1 MVVMKMSVS
10 LVGLVSTAS
19 LLLATV
25 SAHAEPPKVEVQEV
39 AETGS
44 MPKGALLS
52 HDGKKFFVTN
62 FGQLDKR
69 NVTIYDAHTLALLD
83 QIDVPG
89 IIVESALSADGKTLF
104 ISNFRRNL

>member
-1 MVVMKMSVS
+1 MVGMKKS
-10 LVGLVSTAS
+10 LVFMGTLS
-19 LLLATV
+19 LLVATA

-52 HDGKKFFVTN
+52 RDGKKFFVTN
-62 FGQLDKR
+62 FGQLDKK
-69 NVTIYDAHTLALLD
+69 NVTIYDARTLALLD

-89 IIVESALSADGKTLF
+89 IIVESALSVDGKTLF
-104 ISNFRRNL
+104 ISNFRRSSV